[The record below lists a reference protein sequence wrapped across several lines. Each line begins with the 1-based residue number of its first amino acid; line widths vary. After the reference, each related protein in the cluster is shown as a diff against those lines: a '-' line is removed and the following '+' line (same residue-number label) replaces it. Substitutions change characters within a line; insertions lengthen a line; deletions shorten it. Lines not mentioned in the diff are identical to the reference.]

1 MKKRYILMAVTAALV
16 FAVAAGGTLAAQQA
30 EGATAVVA
38 QLAAPKLDIEWYSMM
53 PRSEGDY
60 VDLEN
65 IMPGGEYSLYENYNV
80 YNRGDV
86 PAYVRVTVTK
96 YWADSVDGEF
106 EKNTDLDSS
115 NIELVPAEN
124 DGWMQA
130 DSLFAGRTKSETQV
144 FYFTTPLKLGESTG
158 KLLDQLTLDEN
169 LKNEYA
175 SKGIILKAEADGV
188 QFVTGDNELNAA
200 GILSAW
206 GVTATLDADG
216 NIVSIEN

>member
-16 FAVAAGGTLAAQQA
+16 FAAQQA

-96 YWADSVDGEF
+96 YWADPVDGEF

-115 NIELVPAEN
+115 NIELVPAKN

-144 FYFTTPLKLGESTG
+144 FYFTTPLKPGESTG